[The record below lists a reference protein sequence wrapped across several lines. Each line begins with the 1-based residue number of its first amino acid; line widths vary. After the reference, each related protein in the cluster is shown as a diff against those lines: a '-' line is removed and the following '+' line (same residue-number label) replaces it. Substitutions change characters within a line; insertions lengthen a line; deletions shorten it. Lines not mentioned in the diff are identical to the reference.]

1 MSDSSNNHTGSVLVA
16 GLGRFG
22 TAVALTL
29 VQDGVE
35 VLAIEQDARLVE
47 IWADELI
54 HVVQADCSDDE
65 VLRQLGVGQFDHAVV
80 AIGSNVESSLLTVL
94 ALSEAGVPDIWAKAD
109 TAKHGNILSRVGAHH
124 VIYPEKSMGQRVA
137 RALFGTTPGEP
148 PLT

>member
-1 MSDSSNNHTGSVLVA
+1 LSASSKQLTGSVLVA

-22 TAVALTL
+22 TAVASTL

-35 VLAIEQDARLVE
+35 VLAIEQDSRLVA
-47 IWADELI
+47 IWADQLI
-54 HVVQADCSDDE
+54 HVVQADCSDDD

-109 TAKHGNILSRVGAHH
+109 TSKHGNILSRVGAHH
-124 VIYPEKSMGQRVA
+124 VIYPEKLMGQRVA
-137 RALFGTTPGEP
+137 RALLGTATGDS
-148 PLT
+148 PLN

>member
-1 MSDSSNNHTGSVLVA
+1 LSADSNRLTGPVLVA

-35 VLAIEQDARLVE
+35 VLAIEQDPRLVE

-54 HVVQADCSDDE
+54 HVVQADCSDDD

-80 AIGSNVESSLLTVL
+80 AIGS
-94 ALSEAGVPDIWAKAD
+94 
-109 TAKHGNILSRVGAHH
+109 
-124 VIYPEKSMGQRVA
+124 
-137 RALFGTTPGEP
+137 
-148 PLT
+148 

>member
-1 MSDSSNNHTGSVLVA
+1 LSDSSNNHTGSVLVA

-22 TAVALTL
+22 TAVAQTL

-35 VLAIEQDARLVE
+35 VLAIEQDARLVQL
-47 IWADELI
+47 WADELI

-65 VLRQLGVGQFDHAVV
+65 VLRQLGAGQFDHAVV

-137 RALFGTTPGEP
+137 RALFGTPHGEA